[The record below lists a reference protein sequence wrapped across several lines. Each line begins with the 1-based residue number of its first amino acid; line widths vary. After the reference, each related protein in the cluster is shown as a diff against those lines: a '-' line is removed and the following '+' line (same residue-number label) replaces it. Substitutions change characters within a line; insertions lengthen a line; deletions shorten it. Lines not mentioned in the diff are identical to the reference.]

1 MLSIAAVSYQYKHAN
16 ESALIHVDLDIAP
29 GEVFGLLGPNGAGK
43 TTLISLICGTLPLQQ
58 GAISIDGVEEAGW
71 RSKLSIVPQEYAFY
85 PMLTVQ
91 ENLNFFTHVQGLK
104 GNSAKA
110 SIANAIAVTGLELS
124 LKKVAGHCSGG
135 IRRRLNLAIGLLND
149 PDYLLLDE
157 PTVGVDPQSRAFILE
172 TIKQLAEGGK
182 TIIYTSHYMEE
193 VELLCKNV
201 AIMDRGCIL
210 LAGQLESLLEQHQTM
225 ATVRLALD
233 QLTVIQRT
241 ALEEGFPSIDLN
253 NNLQILDGVSE
264 SSLTQLLQLCVE
276 QQIKVEQV
284 RYGYQNLEEL
294 FLSLT
299 KRSLRE

>member
-1 MLSIAAVSYQYKHAN
+1 MLSIAAVSYQYKRAD
-16 ESALIHVDLDIAP
+16 ERALRCVDLDIAQ

-58 GAISIDGVEEAGW
+58 GSISIDGVEEAGW
-71 RSKLSIVPQEYAFY
+71 RSRLSVVPQEYAFY

-91 ENLNFFTHVQGLK
+91 ENLNFFTHVQSLK
-104 GNSAKA
+104 GGSAKT

-124 LKKVAGHCSGG
+124 LKKIAGHCSGG

-149 PDYLLLDE
+149 PQYLLLDE
-157 PTVGVDPQSRAFILE
+157 PTVGVDPQSRAFILQ
-172 TIKQLAEGGK
+172 TIKRLAESGK

-193 VELLCKNV
+193 VEYLCKKV
-201 AIMDRGCIL
+201 AIIDQGRIL
-210 LAGQLESLLEQHQTM
+210 LTGQLESLLKQDQT
-225 ATVRLALD
+225 TVTIRLALD
-233 QLTVIQRT
+233 ELTAAQCS
-241 ALEEGFPSIDLN
+241 ALEDGFPIIDLSS
-253 NNLQILDGVSE
+253 NLQILNGLSE
-264 SSLTQLLQLCVE
+264 LHLAQLLQLCVE
-276 QQIKVEQV
+276 QQIKVEQI